1 MHTLT
6 LRLYL
11 MLVVVSGFLSKDSE
25 PVGLGII
32 SPQNCIVAFQ
42 RLDTLNERALF
53 RDIDLAPRHRLRR
66 QAPKLQI
73 SLEVSHFLVQLVDRR
88 PLPI

>member
-11 MLVVVSGFLSKDSE
+11 LLVVVSGFLSKASE
-25 PVGLGII
+25 PVGLGVI

-53 RDIDLAPRHRLRR
+53 RDIGLAKQQLSIFIYHNDHR
-66 QAPKLQI
+66 P
-73 SLEVSHFLVQLVDRR
+73 
-88 PLPI
+88 